1 MSLILTIQ
9 PEDAQGETAEIYAQI
24 QQAFGSVPN
33 VLKIWSASPFLLKQ
47 QWEFIAYSMQHP
59 TLSGELLACVRLL
72 VSRGNHCTYC
82 VDMNTG
88 MLINLY
94 GWTPDEVDY
103 MIDNPAQAKLPHREC
118 AMLGL
123 VLKAVAHST
132 SVSEAD
138 IAHLKEQNYT
148 EQDILDAITHGARMA
163 ASDIIINAFKVE
175 KDF

>member
-1 MSLILTIQ
+1 MSLIQTVQ
-9 PEDAQGETAEIYAQI
+9 PEDAQGEVAEIYAQI
-24 QQAFGSVPN
+24 QQAFGNIPN

-47 QWEFIAYSMQHP
+47 QWEFIAYSMQHR
-59 TLSGELLACVRLL
+59 TLSGALLACIRLL

-82 VDMNTG
+82 VDMNKG

-103 MIDNPAQAKLPHREC
+103 MIDNPAQAKLEHRES

-123 VLKAVAHST
+123 VLRAVTHST
-132 SVSEAD
+132 SVSAAD
-138 IAHLKEQNYT
+138 IAHLKEQGYSD
-148 EQDILDAITHGARMA
+148 QDILDAVAHGARMTA
-163 ASDIIINAFKVE
+163 GDMIINAFKVE